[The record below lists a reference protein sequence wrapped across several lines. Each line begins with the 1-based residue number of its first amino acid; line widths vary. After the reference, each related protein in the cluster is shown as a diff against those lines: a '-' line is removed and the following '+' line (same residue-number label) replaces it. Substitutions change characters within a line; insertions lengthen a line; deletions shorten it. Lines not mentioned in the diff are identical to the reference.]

1 MPSRQRSTDARGDG
15 MTTYFDTSGMGMSPT
30 HFWFLHGSLRKG
42 LWRIASGAPF
52 CRDGYAVVDDFGDLV
67 EVTP

>member
-1 MPSRQRSTDARGDG
+1 
-15 MTTYFDTSGMGMSPT
+15 MTTYFDGTGMGMSPT